1 MDFLIF
7 SPTTFPQKFW
17 LVIMM
22 KSVTFGQLDAYSTLC
37 YVGTQLFVETTTKR
51 SCSLCSRV
59 SLTSKEKNGFLS
71 AKKPKI

>member
-37 YVGTQLFVETTTKR
+37 YVGTQHFVETTTKR
-51 SCSLCSRV
+51 SCSL
-59 SLTSKEKNGFLS
+59 
-71 AKKPKI
+71 